1 MTRNAREIFAAIDG
15 FVPADFVAH
24 LTEDVVFRYGNADP
38 VVGRDAVRQ
47 GVAAFF
53 SSIAGL
59 THHIQ
64 DIWDTE
70 NNVTVVRIDVEYRR
84 HDGETVYIPNLD
96 VLRWRGD
103 LVTDWQIVIDIAPIY
118 TPIDQV
124 PKAVLSPATAA
135 SALSATPRDP
145 GTNMTTPS

>member
-15 FVPADFVAH
+15 FVPDDFVAH

-38 VVGRDAVRQ
+38 VVGRDAVRE

-59 THHIQ
+59 THHVH
-64 DIWDTE
+64 DVWDTDDD
-70 NNVTVVRIDVEYRR
+70 VTVVSIDVEYRR
-84 HDGETVYIPNLD
+84 HDGETVHIPNID

-103 LVTDWQIVIDIAPIY
+103 LVADWQIVIDIAPIY
-118 TPIDQV
+118 LPVDQV
-124 PKAVLSPATAA
+124 PKAVRGPAATA
-135 SALSATPRDP
+135 SA
-145 GTNMTTPS
+145 